1 MFKSIRSQLL
11 VTYIALSVVP
21 LLLIGGLLVSRSFTE
36 QRAQTLAL
44 QQSLSQQ
51 VAEKVEDFVNSITG
65 EVGLLIKTQDLMG
78 METAD
83 EQEAALLQLLA
94 YNDSLQSLAL
104 LDRSATELVR
114 VTLDGAVDPTEL
126 QEWVRADPIYAQ
138 PLLTAEPFYSEVRFD
153 SENGKPIATISSPLI
168 DPETGF
174 GLGVLVATVD
184 FTDAWDFLAGV
195 PVEEGESLYVVDV
208 RDRVVAH
215 RDEELV
221 LEGTTFV
228 PPEFDGRSTG
238 LFDEDVYITTADVD
252 LSYRAFTVVV
262 ERLVSVAL
270 REAFATAA
278 LMVSIVAVT
287 LAVAVAVSFYVVN
300 RITEPITALEETAVK
315 IQDGDFA
322 AKAPLDGPKEIV
334 TLAVAMNE
342 MTSHIQEQVDGLEQ
356 SVVARTQAL
365 ESSIEV
371 SRKLSTLLE
380 QDALVAEVVE
390 QIQQTFGYY
399 HTHIYLMNAT
409 GDMLVMAGG
418 TGEAGRVMLA
428 QGRSIA
434 VGTGMVGRVA
444 ETNTPIAAVDVTKD
458 ENWFHN
464 PLLPETKSEA
474 AVPISVG
481 DTVLGVLD
489 VQQDEVNSIRDEDI
503 RVLQSIANQ
512 VAIALRNARL
522 YAETQEVADQQ
533 LRINEINQKIQQ
545 ATTVENAL
553 QIAVREIGRAV
564 GSGQATVQLADFG
577 VTQWEGA
584 DVLDGDGHI
593 SLEDAE

>member
-21 LLLIGGLLVSRSFTE
+21 LLLIGGLLVSRSFTVHQE
-36 QRAQTLAL
+36 QTLAL
-44 QQSLSQQ
+44 QQALVQRVAVQIENFVSTNTDQISL
-51 VAEKVEDFVNSITG
+51 
-65 EVGLLIKTQDLMG
+65 LLETQNLMA
-78 METAD
+78 META
-83 EQEAALLQLLA
+83 EQESALQQLLA
-94 YNDSLQSLAL
+94 YNDSFQSLAL

-114 VTLDGAVDPTEL
+114 ITPDGVADSSEL

-138 PLLTAEPFYSEVRFD
+138 PLLTEEPYYGEVQFD
-153 SENGKPIATISSPLI
+153 SESGKPVVIISSPLI

-174 GLGVLVATVD
+174 GVGVLVATVD

-195 PVEEGESLYVVDV
+195 LVEEGESLYIVDV

-215 RDEELV
+215 QDEALV
-221 LEGTTFV
+221 LRGMTFV
-228 PPEFDGRSTG
+228 PPDVDGRSTG
-238 LFDEDVYITTADVD
+238 LFDEDVYITTAGVD
-252 LSYRAFTVVV
+252 LSFRAFTVVV
-262 ERLVSVAL
+262 ERLVTEAL
-270 REAFATAA
+270 REAFTTTA
-278 LMVSIVAVT
+278 LMMGIVAMT
-287 LAVAVAVSFYVVN
+287 LVVAVVVSFYVVN
-300 RITEPITALEETAVK
+300 RITEPITALEKTAVK

-322 AKAPLDGPKEIV
+322 AQAPLDGPKEIA

-342 MTSHIQEQVDGLEQ
+342 MTAHIQEQVDGLEQ
-356 SVVARTQAL
+356 NVVARTQAL

-380 QDALVAEVVE
+380 QDVLVAEVVE

-399 HTHIYLMNAT
+399 HTHIYLMNTT

-418 TGEAGRVMLA
+418 TGEAGHIMLT

-444 ETNTPIAAVDVTKD
+444 QTNAAIAAIDVTKD

-489 VQQDEVNSIRDEDI
+489 VQQDTVNSIRDEDI

-522 YAETQEVADQQ
+522 YADTQQVAGQQ

-545 ATTVENAL
+545 ATTVESAL

-577 VTQWEGA
+577 VTQLEGA
-584 DVLDGDGHI
+584 NVPDGNEHI